1 MELHFKDEPIP
12 SGSNKPYQDEK
23 TEGGEELIHITE
35 SLDDMRLKE
44 EEGSNIVSSSKNTT

>member
-1 MELHFKDEPIP
+1 MELQFKDESIP
-12 SGSNKPYQDEK
+12 SSSNKPYQDEK
-23 TEGGEELIHITE
+23 TEGSEELTHITE